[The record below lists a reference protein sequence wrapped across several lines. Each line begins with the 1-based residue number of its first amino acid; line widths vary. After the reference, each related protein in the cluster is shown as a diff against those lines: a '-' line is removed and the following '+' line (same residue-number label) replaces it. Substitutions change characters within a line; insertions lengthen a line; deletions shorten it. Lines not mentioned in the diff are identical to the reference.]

1 MMLQLFNTIHI
12 ARLYTTKNTIT
23 HYTTIT
29 MNTAFRNTRMVR
41 YDRWIRNRNLKA
53 IPHQRKAVEWALE
66 REARRHVDD
75 NINGG
80 IIADEMGLGKTYM
93 MLGTIISNPNP
104 GLTLI
109 VVPPALL
116 EQWKEIIGKYLSNE
130 NGFLIVYHGAKART
144 ILLEE
149 QVLIDNGTRI
159 VLTTYGMM
167 ARRKPKRGQRT
178 YVSPIWNVNWYR
190 TVYDEAHHMRNSRS
204 NNWFGAKLTPCSIR
218 WLMTGTPIQNY
229 KSDVHSLIR
238 LIDPLRTIQDLCL
251 HRTKKDVGI
260 QLPPIN
266 THYVEVEPRFENESS
281 LIHQIHSRLPFADV
295 TLENV
300 DRYIEMFEGKGIFPI
315 LTAARQACLYP
326 RLLIDRWIKLLANG
340 DIDGDIELPSVN
352 THSKLDAIVDTI
364 NGRDKTKQKIIFT
377 HYYGE
382 IDRLQALL
390 TMNGYKVGKIDG
402 RTKKKE
408 RNNLLNSNG
417 DKLFNALVLNRL
429 FNGQQCDVRN
439 KIQEYLAGPDILLL
453 QIKSCCE
460 GLNLQS
466 YREIYFTSPHWNPA
480 TEDQAIARAH
490 RIGQTKPVEVFK
502 FVTKLIPSQG
512 ERPNY
517 SLDDYCLFIQR
528 CKRLL
533 MEQLREE
540 STTQL

>member
-1 MMLQLFNTIHI
+1 
-12 ARLYTTKNTIT
+12 
-23 HYTTIT
+23 
-29 MNTAFRNTRMVR
+29 MNKAFRNARLVR
-41 YDRWIRNRNLKA
+41 YDRWIRNKNLKA
-53 IPHQRKAVEWALE
+53 ILHQRKAVEWALE
-66 REARRHVDD
+66 REGRHRVDD

-80 IIADEMGLGKTYM
+80 IIADEMGLGKTYT
-93 MLGTIISNPNP
+93 MLGTIIANPNP

-116 EQWKEIIGKYLSNE
+116 EQWLEIIGKNLSNE
-130 NGFLIVYHGAKART
+130 PGFLIVYHGVKARN

-149 QVLIDNGTRI
+149 KVLIDNGTRI

-178 YVSPIWNVNWYR
+178 YVSPIWNINWYR

-229 KSDVHSLIR
+229 KSDIRSLIQ
-238 LIDPLRTIQDLCL
+238 LVDPLRTIQDLCL
-251 HRTKKDVGI
+251 HRTKVDVGI
-260 QLPPIN
+260 QLPPVT
-266 THYVEVEPRFENESS
+266 THYVDVKPRFSDENN

-315 LTAARQACLYP
+315 LTAARQVCLYP
-326 RLLIDRWIKLLANG
+326 RLLIDRWIKLIVNG
-340 DIDGDIELPSVN
+340 NIDGDIEMPDVN
-352 THSKLDAIVDTI
+352 THSKLDTVVHTI
-364 NGRDKTKQKIIFT
+364 NSRDRTVQKIIFT

-382 IDRLQALL
+382 TDRLERLL
-390 TMNGYKVGKIDG
+390 SSNGYKVGKIDG
-402 RTKKKE
+402 RTPKKRRKE
-408 RNNLLNSNG
+408 LLNTG
-417 DKLFNALVLNRL
+417 DKHFNALVLNRL
-429 FNGQQCDVRN
+429 FKRRQLDVRN

-502 FVTKLIPSQG
+502 FVTKLISIEG

-517 SLDDYCLFIQR
+517 SLDEYCLFIQR

-533 MEQLREE
+533 MDQLREE